1 MTQSLH
7 QIFKKIKEMNPPA
20 GLEERILQK
29 IALERKWQVKK
40 KLIFTDILSLS
51 SAGAL
56 VFVLINF
63 GSELLKSDFWNLA
76 RLVFSDTA
84 VVAGNWKDFLFS
96 LLETFPAAHAA
107 LILAPVFL
115 LMVSLKIYFSN
126 NYYNHYK
133 HYNH

>member
-1 MTQSLH
+1 MTKSLH
-7 QIFKKIKEMNPPA
+7 QIFKQIKEMNPPA

-56 VFVLINF
+56 VFTLINF
-63 GSELLKSDFWNLA
+63 GSELLKSDFWNLMK
-76 RLVFSDTA
+76 LVFSDTA

-96 LLETFPAAHAA
+96 LLETFPAVHAA
-107 LILAPVFL
+107 LILAPIFL

-126 NYYNHYK
+126 NNYNYYK